1 MKKIVK
7 GNDFTL
13 KIPVMKMKDGERV
26 PFPLPA
32 CTDVQVRVCNQFKR
46 IELAYEVDVKEDN
59 VILAKVEGDQIPLGT
74 YAVEVRGKI
83 FGNDW
88 RSEEYPQFAIV
99 SKNAD
104 GDTEFG
110 ETDEGDNSVE
120 MDSALVILPPTV
132 VLTDLINEAN
142 DTIKKGEKAIAD
154 IKEANADMVAAE
166 NVRNE
171 SEKGR
176 VDAEE
181 QRVSNENER
190 KSSEEKRVI
199 AEKKREEVTS
209 SAIKGMTYLTSTAIS
224 DMETKTSEAVA
235 KCEQAVVDA
244 QVSVVYDP
252 DSYGIVITTG
262 KEAGN
267 G

>member
-13 KIPVMKMKDGERV
+13 KIPVVKMKDGEKV

-46 IELAYEVDVKEDN
+46 ISLAYDVDVENDN
-59 VILAKVEGDQIPLGT
+59 VLLAKVEGDQIPLGT
-74 YAVEVRGKI
+74 YALEVRGKI

-99 SKNAD
+99 AKNAD

-120 MDSALVILPPTV
+120 MDSALIILPPTV

-154 IKEANADMVAAE
+154 IKDANAEMVAAE
-166 NVRNE
+166 NERKANE
-171 SEKGR
+171 KIR
-176 VDAEE
+176 VDAESE
-181 QRVSNENER
+181 RVSNENER
-190 KSSEEKRVI
+190 KSAEEKRVN
-199 AEKKREEVTS
+199 AEKKREED
-209 SAIKGMTYLTSTAIS
+209 SAAAIS
-224 DMETKTSEAVA
+224 DMESKTSTAVA

>member
-13 KIPVMKMKDGERV
+13 KIPVMKFVDGEKI
-26 PFPLPA
+26 PFPLPG
-32 CTDVQVRVCNQFKR
+32 CTDIHVRVRNQFRR
-46 IELAYEVDVKEDN
+46 IELAYVVDVKEDN
-59 VILAKVEGDQIPLGT
+59 VLLAKVEGDQIPLGT
-74 YAVEVRGKI
+74 YALEVRGKI

-120 MDSALVILPPTV
+120 MDSALIILPPTV
-132 VLTDLINEAN
+132 VLADLINEAN

-154 IKEANADMVAAE
+154 IKDANAEMVDAE
-166 NVRNE
+166 NVRKA
-171 SEKGR
+171 SEKVR
-176 VDAEE
+176 VDAENE
-181 QRVSNENER
+181 RVSNENSR
-190 KSSEEKRVI
+190 VSAEEIRVS
-199 AEKKREEVTS
+199 AETKREED
-209 SAIKGMTYLTSTAIS
+209 SAAVLKKCQDATSTAIS
-224 DMETKTSEAVA
+224 DMEDKTSTAVA

>member
-13 KIPVMKMKDGERV
+13 KIPVMKIVDGEKT
-26 PFPLPA
+26 PFPLPG
-32 CTDVQVRVCNQFKR
+32 CTDIHVRVRNQFRR
-46 IELAYEVDVKEDN
+46 IELAHEVDVKEDN
-59 VILAKVEGDQIPLGT
+59 VLLAKVEGDQIPLGT
-74 YAVEVRGKI
+74 YALEVRGKI

-132 VLTDLINEAN
+132 VLTDLIDTAHE
-142 DTIKKGEKAIAD
+142 TIKNGEKAIAD
-154 IKEANADMVAAE
+154 IKEANADMVKAE
-166 NVRNE
+166 NERKE
-171 SEKGR
+171 SEKVR
-176 VDAEE
+176 VDAENE
-181 QRVSNENER
+181 RIDSENER
-190 KSSEEKRVI
+190 KSSELKRVD
-199 AEKKREEVTS
+199 AETKRKADAS
-209 SAIKGMTYLTSTAIS
+209 LAITDMSEKTTTAIS
-224 DMETKTSEAVA
+224 DMETKTSDAVA

-244 QVSVVYDP
+244 QVAVTYDP

>member
-13 KIPVMKMKDGERV
+13 KIPVMKMKDGEKV

-46 IELAYEVDVKEDN
+46 ISLAYDVDVENDN
-59 VILAKVEGDQIPLGT
+59 VLLAKVEGDQIPLGT
-74 YAVEVRGKI
+74 YALEVRGKI

-99 SKNAD
+99 AKNAD

-120 MDSALVILPPTV
+120 MDSALIILPPTV

-154 IKEANADMVAAE
+154 IKETNADMVKSE
-166 NVRNE
+166 NERKAN
-171 SEKGR
+171 EKGR
-176 VDAEE
+176 VDAENE
-181 QRVSNENER
+181 RVSNENER
-190 KSSEEKRVI
+190 KSSEEKRVND
-199 AEKKREEVTS
+199 EKKREEDS
-209 SAIKGMTYLTSTAIS
+209 SAAIS
-224 DMETKTSEAVA
+224 DMESKTSTAVA